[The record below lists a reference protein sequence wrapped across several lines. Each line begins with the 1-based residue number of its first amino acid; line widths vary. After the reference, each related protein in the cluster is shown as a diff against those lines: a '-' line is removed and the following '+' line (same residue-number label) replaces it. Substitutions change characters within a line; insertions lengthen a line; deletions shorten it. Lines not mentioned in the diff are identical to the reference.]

1 MPTSR
6 WTCSAAFC
14 VCWLSPLFVQLGRL
28 RVCGTH
34 ACCLKQGH
42 FSTVERANRLLQQR
56 RCWPSGFLFPTVTC
70 RHCVFLS
77 PVAFTFKDHM
87 MMTCM
92 PLCVPFPLQAAMTC
106 PQAQRWLLHCGIG
119 ASEDETCEIEAT
131 KPACTAFS
139 NWFQASAS
147 MFQRLG
153 ATNGAYRPEW
163 RSTRTKA
170 TKTHHRILKATPKPD
185 PKPKPNPQPQT
196 PQTLKPKSQ
205 TLYTPTPPNP
215 EA

>member
-1 MPTSR
+1 M
-6 WTCSAAFC
+6 
-14 VCWLSPLFVQLGRL
+14 LSQTRSLQHCRGR
-28 RVCGTH
+28 R
-34 ACCLKQGH
+34 
-42 FSTVERANRLLQQR
+42 RANRLLQQR

-196 PQTLKPKSQ
+196 PQTLKPKS
-205 TLYTPTPPNP
+205 
-215 EA
+215 